1 MSRRV
6 PGYAG
11 IDNPDL
17 VIRTSYAD
25 QVAQYFQPGL
35 IIIGYTVAD
44 RDDGGICSK
53 GKLVDKVGKPRTG
66 QQVLGSC
73 ACIFA
78 EAIPDISVLNGV
90 QAEYCCYVLI
100 VYSRIITQQFFRS
113 E

>member
-6 PGYAG
+6 PGHAG

-35 IIIGYTVAD
+35 IIIGYTVTD
-44 RDDGGICSK
+44 RNDGRICSK
-53 GKLVDKVGKPRTG
+53 GKPVDKIGKPRTG
-66 QQVLGSC
+66 QQGLGSC
-73 ACIFA
+73 ARIFA
-78 EAIPDISVLNGV
+78 ESVPDISVLNGV

-100 VYSRIITQQFFRS
+100 VYAGIITQQFFRS

>member
-11 IDNPDL
+11 VDNPDM

-44 RDDGGICSK
+44 RNDGGICSK

-66 QQVLGSC
+66 QQGLGSC

-78 EAIPDISVLNGV
+78 EAVPDISV
-90 QAEYCCYVLI
+90 AERR
-100 VYSRIITQQFFRS
+100 SGRILLLCFDRLLQDNHPAVFRS

>member
-44 RDDGGICSK
+44 RNDGGICSK
-53 GKLVDKVGKPRTG
+53 GKLVDKVGKPGPASR
-66 QQVLGSC
+66 VSAVVRAFSLKPFL
-73 ACIFA
+73 IFR
-78 EAIPDISVLNGV
+78 
-90 QAEYCCYVLI
+90 Y
-100 VYSRIITQQFFRS
+100 
-113 E
+113 